1 MASSGMID
9 FVWAVRLAKISG
21 NRIMKNW
28 SLGPYTDR
36 ATFTNEERVDVR
48 AMVEGEGL
56 DGFVLVEDQCLN
68 ETIVLETR
76 DSGISRKD

>member
-1 MASSGMID
+1 MTD

-21 NRIMKNW
+21 NKIMNNW

-36 ATFTNEERVDVR
+36 ATFTADERVDVR

-56 DGFVLVEDQCLN
+56 DGFVLVEDQLLN
-68 ETIVLETR
+68 ETIVIEIH
-76 DSGISRKD
+76 D